1 LHKWCSLR
9 KGERGS
15 ATCAPSGHA
24 HPSRIPQRPLAP
36 AGRRSSRRRGRR
48 PGALNSKE
56 AAGICAAG
64 STSTP
69 CPARFAAPAGRTAS
83 PRFTTPPGAPLRR
96 EFVEVGARELREDGV
111 PLDGELTGA
120 REGEVGRRGRGRR
133 RRNRGPA
140 PPQLRIRGPDGG
152 IVPMPSSFRA
162 DLRRRRRRKG
172 PRPTQG
178 LKVVVGARRKGPP
191 PPQGPVSAAGAR
203 RRCRD
208 SPPGAASA
216 GAREGGREGGE
227 GGEESSS

>member
-1 LHKWCSLR
+1 VLPA
-9 KGERGS
+9 
-15 ATCAPSGHA
+15 AT
-24 HPSRIPQRPLAP
+24 RIPRAS
-36 AGRRSSRRRGRR
+36 RSSRWLPREDGARADRGRR

-83 PRFTTPPGAPLRR
+83 PRFAAPPGAPLRR

-111 PLDGELTGA
+111 PLDVELAGA

-140 PPQLRIRGPDGG
+140 PPQLRIRQGRRRSPACSTSA
-152 IVPMPSSFRA
+152 PLSPRPAPPHRA
-162 DLRRRRRRKG
+162 DLRRRRHRKG

-178 LKVVVGARRKGPP
+178 LKVVVVARRRDLP
-191 PPQGPVSAAGAR
+191 PPQGLAAAIGTHRRGPPRQAR
-203 RRCRD
+203 
-208 SPPGAASA
+208 G
-216 GAREGGREGGE
+216 REGGR
-227 GGEESSS
+227 